1 MTRSAKILIVDDVPE
16 NIKLLEAML
25 ADEAHAIV
33 TAASG
38 VEALEIV
45 EKESPDL
52 VLLDVVMPKMDGY
65 TVCRRIREN
74 DRNRFRPVVM
84 ISALDPSEESRNSIE
99 AGADGFLE
107 RPLRQADLI
116 ARVRSLL
123 RVKELHEGV
132 ELRARQF
139 AERNSVLEQ
148 RVEAQAAEIGRLER
162 LKRFLSPYLA
172 EMIVSEQEDFLGSHR
187 RNITVVFLDLR
198 GFTAFSEAVDPE
210 EVMSVLRGFHAE
222 MGRLIV
228 RFEATLERF
237 TGDGMMIFLNDP
249 VEVADPEHRAVRM
262 AIDMRD
268 ASERLRVDWRRQGYE
283 LDFGAGIAAG
293 YATLGA
299 IGFEGRY
306 DYGAIGRVTNLAAR
320 LCDESPPG
328 HILISE
334 RVFGAIENIVKT
346 EPFGDLSLKGFP
358 KPVPARKVL
367 GLIDHQTAE

>member
-1 MTRSAKILIVDDVPE
+1 MIRLAKILIVDDMPE

-25 ADEAHAIV
+25 IDENHAVI

-38 VEALEIV
+38 VEALEMI

-52 VLLDVVMPKMDGY
+52 VVLDVVMPKMDGY
-65 TVCRRIREN
+65 AVCRRIRES
-74 DRNRFRPVVM
+74 DRNRFLPVVM

-107 RPLRQADLI
+107 RPVRRADLV

-123 RVKELHEGV
+123 RIKDVHDKV
-132 ELRARQF
+132 ELRARQL
-139 AERNSVLEQ
+139 AERNSALER
-148 RVEAQAAEIGRLER
+148 RVEAQTAELERLGR
-162 LKRFLSPYLA
+162 LKRFFSPHLA
-172 EMIVSEQEDFLGSHR
+172 EMIVSEKEDLLGSHR

-198 GFTAFSEAVDPE
+198 GFTAFAEVVDPE
-210 EVMSVLRGFHAE
+210 EVMGVLRGFHAE
-222 MGRLIV
+222 MGRLIIGY
-228 RFEATLERF
+228 EATLERF

-249 VEVADPEHRAVRM
+249 VEVADPENRAVRM
-262 AIDMRD
+262 ALEMRD
-268 ASERLRVDWRRQGYE
+268 ASERLRVDWRKQGYE

-299 IGFEGRY
+299 IGFDGRY

-328 HILISE
+328 HILVSE
-334 RVFGAIENIVKT
+334 KVFGAVENVVTT
-346 EPFGDLSLKGFP
+346 EPFGDLSLKGFQNP
-358 KPVPARKVL
+358 IPARKVL
-367 GLIDHQTAE
+367 GLIDHPGR